1 MLSNL
6 RRDFVGEGNRSV
18 VDGEVGGI
26 EDDEFSVSDDVDVDG
41 DRAAEFAGCEV
52 RCQANVIP
60 FRHCEFWETRLSF
73 EFLHFYLSL
82 FFFSNFLEQFFRVE
96 KC

>member
-6 RRDFVGEGNRSV
+6 RRHFVGEGNGSV

-41 DRAAEFAGCEV
+41 D
-52 RCQANVIP
+52 
-60 FRHCEFWETRLSF
+60 
-73 EFLHFYLSL
+73 
-82 FFFSNFLEQFFRVE
+82 
-96 KC
+96 